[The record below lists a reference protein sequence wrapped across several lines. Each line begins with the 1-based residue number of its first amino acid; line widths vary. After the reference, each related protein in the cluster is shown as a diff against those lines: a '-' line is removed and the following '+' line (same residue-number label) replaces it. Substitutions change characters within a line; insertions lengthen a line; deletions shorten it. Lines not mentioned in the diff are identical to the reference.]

1 MLIIEN
7 LAGATFTCRAPSRPA
22 CPLPGQPFTGRAFFI
37 VSKGKNIKLRQSHL
51 RGPNKN
57 DPCPQKRKGPFV
69 KSACHS
75 YHINIEMIF
84 W

>member
-1 MLIIEN
+1 MKIWQAPPSH
-7 LAGATFTCRAPSRPA
+7 AGPP
-22 CPLPGQPFTGRAFFI
+22 PGQPALCPANPSLAGLFFI

>member
-1 MLIIEN
+1 MP
-7 LAGATFTCRAPSRPA
+7 G
-22 CPLPGQPFTGRAFFI
+22 PLPASLPFARPILHWPGFFI
-37 VSKGKNIKLRQSHL
+37 ISEGKNIKLRQSRL
-51 RGPNKN
+51 RGPDKN

-69 KSACHS
+69 KSARHS

>member
-22 CPLPGQPFTGRAFFI
+22 CPLPGQSFTGRAFFI
-37 VSKGKNIKLRQSHL
+37 VFKGKNIKLRQSRL

-57 DPCPQKRKGPFV
+57 DPSPQKRKGPFV
-69 KSACHS
+69 KSARHS
-75 YHINIEMIF
+75 YHTYIEMIF

>member
-1 MLIIEN
+1 MLNIEN

-22 CPLPGQPFTGRAFFI
+22 CPLPGQSFTGRAFFI
-37 VSKGKNIKLRQSHL
+37 VSEGKNIKLRQSRL
-51 RGPNKN
+51 RGADKN

-69 KSACHS
+69 KSARHS
-75 YHINIEMIF
+75 YYTNIEMIF

>member
-1 MLIIEN
+1 MP
-7 LAGATFTCRAPSRPA
+7 G
-22 CPLPGQPFTGRAFFI
+22 PLPASLPFARPILHWPGFFFI